1 VTRKMMSFVAC
12 MKTPSG
18 RLGLLCCV
26 ALAAC
31 SSNHDATGPV
41 TSGPQVTLIAN
52 PTSVTSVAQI
62 VLSASVTD
70 GSGGAVQKVEFYERV
85 TGVDASPRRI
95 GEDSEAPYQ
104 FTREIQSVADNGTRE
119 YTAKAYD
126 VAQHVGISNA
136 VVVAVKLAADTPP
149 LSPGVSASHTSITTP
164 GQIKFTVTDNR
175 VVARVE
181 VYNGDTKVAE
191 AAPQAA
197 PYVVSV
203 PVTSANNGKQ
213 TYVVKAYD
221 PTGNVIDSSAK
232 DVVVDIKWDVIQ
244 SIPDIQRGGAYG
256 PFVVTDADGA
266 VYVAGDNLV
275 DGPVRY
281 TDVFLIKHDADGNRL
296 WIRTFGGSNG
306 QHANAAGVD
315 GSGRVYIAGD
325 VYTGV
330 GFRHNC
336 YLTLYDRSGATVRTQ
351 IIDIQ
356 GWSKESCVAASDA
369 AGNFY
374 VAGDVSDSANRIL
387 NNIFIVKYDK
397 DGGAIWTRQIPS
409 QPDTAFAFA
418 GGIAVDPLGGV
429 YLVGFTNGSIG
440 GSRSG
445 GGSDL
450 FLVKYDGDGNRLW
463 AHQLGQAGYNTQGV
477 QLAPDPDGGVYVLGN
492 SYDSGIRSTV
502 LVLRTGADGT
512 VRWIRSLSG
521 HWSDQATGIA
531 VNQRGIYV
539 VGYTLGAPTVP
550 GVPPDGEIREAAQG
564 SWDAFL
570 AKLSLDGT
578 LLSVR
583 LLGSPDY
590 DGATGVAVGA
600 NGALYV
606 AGEFGGHGPL
616 ILARDPNVVP

>member
-1 VTRKMMSFVAC
+1 
-12 MKTPSG
+12 
-18 RLGLLCCV
+18 
-26 ALAAC
+26 
-31 SSNHDATGPV
+31 
-41 TSGPQVTLIAN
+41 
-52 PTSVTSVAQI
+52 
-62 VLSASVTD
+62 
-70 GSGGAVQKVEFYERV
+70 VEFYERI
-85 TGVDASPRRI
+85 TGVDAGPRKI
-95 GEDSEAPYQ
+95 GEDSEAPYG

-136 VVVAVKLAADTPP
+136 VMVAVKLAAETTT

-181 VYNGDTKVAE
+181 VYNGDAKVAE
-191 AAPQAA
+191 VAPQSE

-213 TYVVKAYD
+213 TYIVKAYD
-221 PTGNVIDSSAK
+221 ATGNVIDSSAME
-232 DVVVDIKWDVIQ
+232 VVVDIKWDVIR
-244 SIPDIQRGGAYG
+244 SIPDIQKGGAFG

-275 DGPVRY
+275 DGPVRH
-281 TDVFLIKHDADGNRL
+281 TDGFLIKHDADGNRL
-296 WIRTFGGSNG
+296 WIRTFGGSNT
-306 QHANAAGVD
+306 QHVDAAGVD

-325 VYTGV
+325 VYSGV
-330 GFRHNC
+330 GLRQNC
-336 YLTLYDRSGATVRTQ
+336 FLNLFDRSGATVRTQ

-356 GWSKESCVAASDA
+356 GSSKDSCVAASDA

-387 NNIFIVKYDK
+387 NIFIVKYDK
-397 DGGAIWTRQIPS
+397 DGGAIWTRQFRS
-409 QPDTAFAFA
+409 QPDTAFAFV

-440 GSRSG
+440 GSPSG
-445 GGSDL
+445 GASDL

-463 AHQLGQAGYNTQGV
+463 AHQVGQVGYNTQGV
-477 QLAPDPDGGVYVLGN
+477 QLAPDPDGGVYALGAA
-492 SYDSGIRSTV
+492 YDSERRGSV
-502 LVLRTGADGT
+502 LVLRVSADGT
-512 VRWIRSLSG
+512 LRWERVFGSHRS
-521 HWSDQATGIA
+521 DIPTGIA
-531 VNQRGIYV
+531 VDRRGVYV
-539 VGYTLGAPTVP
+539 VGITLGGSTVR
-550 GVPPDGEIREAAQG
+550 GIPPDGEIREAAQG

-590 DGATGVAVGA
+590 DGANGVAVGA

-606 AGEFGGHGPL
+606 AGELGGHGAPM
-616 ILARDPNVVP
+616 LARDPHVVP